1 VLGVCAD
8 PQHLLEVAGALAVP
22 AGARV
27 STAMAGDA
35 AARALTGPTATAAYI
50 AAHAAL
56 HVGGEAAMAAERRW
70 QADWLKV
77 RLDLHDEPVRAA

>member
-1 VLGVCAD
+1 
-8 PQHLLEVAGALAVP
+8 VP

-56 HVGGEAAMAAERRW
+56 HTGGETAMTAERAW

-77 RLDLHDEPVRAA
+77 RLDLHDEPLRAA